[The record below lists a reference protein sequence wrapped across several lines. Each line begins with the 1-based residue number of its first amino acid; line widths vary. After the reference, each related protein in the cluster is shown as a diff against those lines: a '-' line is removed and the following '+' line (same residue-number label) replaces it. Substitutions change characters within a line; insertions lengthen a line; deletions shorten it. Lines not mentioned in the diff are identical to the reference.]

1 MSGLNRIATLRFVR
15 IAAEP
20 LGLVATR
27 IEWDDGLITWV
38 GPERGREL
46 LPSLVNHQPL
56 AREGVADP
64 VEAAQPPV
72 TARDLLAAGHRL
84 HS

>member
-20 LGLVATR
+20 LGLVAAR

-46 LPSLVNHQPL
+46 LPSLVNRQPRE
-56 AREGVADP
+56 REGIADP

-72 TARDLLAAGHRL
+72 TARDLLAADHRL
-84 HS
+84 H

>member
-1 MSGLNRIATLRFVR
+1 MSDLNRIATLRFVR

-27 IEWDDGLITWV
+27 IEWDDGQITWV

-46 LPSLVNHQPL
+46 FPNLVNHQAL
-56 AREGVADP
+56 AREGVEDP
-64 VEAAQPPV
+64 VEAAQPPISGR
-72 TARDLLAAGHRL
+72 ALMAAGYRL
-84 HS
+84 H